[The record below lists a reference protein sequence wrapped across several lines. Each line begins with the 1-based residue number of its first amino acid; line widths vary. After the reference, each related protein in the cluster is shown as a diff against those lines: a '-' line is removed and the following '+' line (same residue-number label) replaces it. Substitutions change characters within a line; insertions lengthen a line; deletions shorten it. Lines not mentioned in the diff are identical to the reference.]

1 MREPCTGAKIGGSC
15 QLSPI
20 FNFKQIFL
28 GNQIVFNDLQV
39 NGSFVLARQ
48 SYWHHLWDK
57 FPIKQREG
65 RGEGRINH
73 CSLIVAIWFIVI
85 FIVRFACINST
96 SEYLLSH
103 QYLWQMSHQMLF
115 IWLASSKEGSTYHHI
130 ELSCQHTECLIIIVS
145 SSNWIVWPL
154 FAGILKIHSILT
166 RMILINQHLKIPQL
180 GQSSWNPSR
189 TPRPLFAPQQTLGGT
204 PPQCNHPPSEELMLM
219 MKLEGGDKQNIHLAS
234 SLFRHCANNAT
245 CW

>member
-20 FNFKQIFL
+20 FNFKKIFL

-48 SYWHHLWDK
+48 SYCHHLWDK

-65 RGEGRINH
+65 RGEGGINH

-130 ELSCQHTECLIIIVS
+130 ELSCQHVLS
-145 SSNWIVWPL
+145 SSCHRPIELYGQLPL
-154 FAGILKIHSILT
+154 FADILKIHTILT

-180 GQSSWNPSR
+180 GQFFLNPSR
-189 TPRPLFAPQQTLGGT
+189 TPRPLFAPQQTLEGT
-204 PPQCNHPPSEELMLM
+204 PPRYNHPPSEELMLM
-219 MKLEGGDKQNIHLAS
+219 MKLVS
-234 SLFRHCANNAT
+234 SL
-245 CW
+245 